1 MRKTTPAPAYEQRLN
16 PLSASIGVALGRRLF
31 FLMILCAM
39 LASCAHGTMRTPD
52 VLLPNLDI
60 PAAQLQPATEAI
72 PAVAS
77 TDEVDLLRNHVTAAR
92 MYHALALQV
101 NSLVCTLTRATGITI
116 NGTEPKP
123 GEACEAVDQAA
134 MGKR

>member
-16 PLSASIGVALGRRLF
+16 PLSASIGVALGWRLF

-39 LASCAHGTMRTPD
+39 LASCAHGTKRTPGT
-52 VLLPNLDI
+52 LRPNLDI

-77 TDEVDLLRNHVTAAR
+77 TDEVDLLRNHVTGAR
-92 MYHALALQV
+92 MYHALALQL

-116 NGTEPKP
+116 NGTAPAP
-123 GEACEAVDQAA
+123 GEACKAVDQAA
-134 MGKR
+134 TGKR

>member
-1 MRKTTPAPAYEQRLN
+1 M
-16 PLSASIGVALGRRLF
+16 
-31 FLMILCAM
+31 
-39 LASCAHGTMRTPD
+39 
-52 VLLPNLDI
+52 LLPNLDI

-116 NGTEPKP
+116 NGTAPAP
-123 GEACEAVDQAA
+123 GEACKAVDQAA
-134 MGKR
+134 TGKR